1 MTPTLH
7 LVSIGV
13 AAIVVAGLILL
24 LFRSTT
30 RPRQVNLKRLWVAPV
45 LMSLLTVAFLVE
57 TGPQGTTWS
66 WLALAL
72 AAGGGMGLLRGKTMT
87 MSVDPE
93 TLMLT
98 VQGTPATIIFLIVL
112 IGARLALRDAMIRN
126 AQLWHLNAVLISEI
140 FLLFAAG
147 LLAAQRVEMGLRAR
161 VMLALMRRKATTQ

>member
-1 MTPTLH
+1 
-7 LVSIGV
+7 
-13 AAIVVAGLILL
+13 
-24 LFRSTT
+24 
-30 RPRQVNLKRLWVAPV
+30 
-45 LMSLLTVAFLVE
+45 
-57 TGPQGTTWS
+57 
-66 WLALAL
+66 
-72 AAGGGMGLLRGKTMT
+72 
-87 MSVDPE
+87 
-93 TLMLT
+93 MLT